1 MKLQVLID
9 MPEDEFKDAVMQ
21 AFKRRKDFPEW
32 WGVVLTPELI
42 DATEQVLRDV
52 LEVVDGQ
59 AERPARYP
67 QAASFAL
74 TLRRQALTELAL
86 ARATHDEE

>member
-1 MKLQVLID
+1 VKLHILID
-9 MPEDEFKDAVMQ
+9 MPQEEFKDAVMQ
-21 AFKRRKDFPEW
+21 AFKQRKDFPEW
-32 WGVVLTPELI
+32 WRVVLAPELI
-42 DATEQVLRDV
+42 DATEQVITGV
-52 LEVVDGQ
+52 LETVETQ

-86 ARATHDEE
+86 ARAAHEE